1 MPPLTTPATAVLF
14 MVALFAVIMGVPLMA
29 LWVSHHH
36 FLHFLAVRN
45 GSHKPH
51 ELILSE

>member
-1 MPPLTTPATAVLF
+1 MPPLTTPVTAVLF
-14 MVALFAVIMGVPLMA
+14 MIAFFAVMMGVPLGA

-36 FLHFLAVRN
+36 FPHFAAVRH

-51 ELILSE
+51 ELILPE